1 MTPALSC
8 ILRHTFHCGEL
19 SMLNLSRVDGWSH
32 ERARGNWLTLMLAYR
47 VMRVRYIRFRRRGE
61 ASGINEHITEQPIW
75 SCLLKHGL
83 KKR

>member
-1 MTPALSC
+1 
-8 ILRHTFHCGEL
+8 
-19 SMLNLSRVDGWSH
+19 
-32 ERARGNWLTLMLAYR
+32 MLAYR